1 MKPLKKPSV
10 KTPYETICE
19 LNPSWKS
26 EMETVVKNHIKNI
39 EDAIK
44 KEAEKSGDDRMA
56 DEEFLYSRFKDN
68 VSTGMIFANWEV
80 LKYFSKMLIC
90 KWYYEHIGEWKYTE
104 EDVEMYR
111 YFRDIEVTQKTKCRK
126 RFMKFNLVDEE
137 VFAHSKEIDHVMEK
151 SILYYE
157 LDDGREDNVITVNYF
172 DLFHVRWLL
181 IQDMILNSSMSRKY
195 FENCDLFSASNL
207 FRSITLENHQAYGHI
222 KSISADAV
230 VSNKTRSEVDNKL
243 EAKCQDYISNLM
255 KDKSFSEAIDLL
267 KSNSSLLILYTDDEL
282 KDLGHS
288 DLLWARKVYKESA
301 RMMST
306 YVKSKYKKLFNEATS
321 TFRKE
326 LELLIK

>member
-1 MKPLKKPSV
+1 MRPLKKPSV

-26 EMETVVKNHIKNI
+26 EMEEAVKNRIKDI
-39 EDAIK
+39 EAAIK
-44 KEAEKSGDDRMA
+44 KEAEKSGDVRMA
-56 DEEFLYSRFKDN
+56 DEDFLYSRFKDN

-111 YFRDIEVTQKTKCRK
+111 YFRDIEVTKKSECCK
-126 RFMKFNLVDEE
+126 RFIKFNFVDEE
-137 VFAHSKEIDHVMEK
+137 VFDHSKEIYQVVEK
-151 SILYYE
+151 SLLYYE
-157 LDDGREDNVITVNYF
+157 LDDGRADNVITVNYF
-172 DLFHVRWLL
+172 DLFHVRLLL
-181 IQDMILNSSMSRKY
+181 IKDMLFNSSMTRKY

-207 FRSITLENHQAYGHI
+207 FRSITLENYNAYGHI

-230 VSNKTRSEVDNKL
+230 VSNKMRSEVDDKL
-243 EAKCQDYISNLM
+243 EAKCQDYITNLM
-255 KDKSFSEAIDLL
+255 KDKSFCEALDLL
-267 KSNSSLLILYTDDEL
+267 KSNSSLLILYSDDEL
-282 KDLGHS
+282 KELGHS
-288 DLLWARKVYKESA
+288 DLLWARKVYKDSA
-301 RMMST
+301 RMMAT
-306 YVKSKYKKLFNEATS
+306 YIKSKYKKLIQEATP

>member
-26 EMETVVKNHIKNI
+26 EIEEAVKNRIKDI
-39 EDAIK
+39 EAAIK
-44 KEAEKSGDDRMA
+44 KEAEMSGDVRMA

-80 LKYFSKMLIC
+80 LKYFSKILIC

-126 RFMKFNLVDEE
+126 RFMKFNSVDEE
-137 VFAHSKEIDHVMEK
+137 VFAHSQEIDHVTEK
-151 SILYYE
+151 SLLYYE
-157 LDDGREDNVITVNYF
+157 LDDGRADNVITVNYF

-181 IQDMILNSSMSRKY
+181 IQDMILNSSKSRKY

-222 KSISADAV
+222 KRISSDAV
-230 VSNKTRSEVDNKL
+230 VSNKTRSEVDDML
-243 EAKCQDYISNLM
+243 EAKCKDYISNLM
-255 KDKSFSEAIDLL
+255 KDKSFCEALDLL

-282 KDLGHS
+282 KELGHS

-306 YVKSKYKKLFNEATS
+306 YMKSKYKKLFREATP